1 MKTMIISVAHYA
13 KDREVAK
20 AVLESDSIRNKALD
34 ICYAIPGYVDLPLEE
49 KNKIYDKIR
58 SDFMKG

>member
-13 KDREVAK
+13 KDREVTK

-34 ICYAIPGYVDLPLEE
+34 ICYAIPGYVDLPREE